1 MKKIFFLSICLFL
14 SVLTFIHAEQEN
26 RDVTGLALEYG
37 LIGRQSDFG
46 ISLAITSPWLFHNAF
61 ALHLNA
67 DCFFPNSQRRTP
79 YYVLDFSVL
88 GGSLMQTA
96 NIRVYGGGGPIL
108 IFPVQKNK
116 PKVLVTGQGFFG
128 FEFFMGKSPA
138 GLSFFIEMGG
148 GGFGFTAKT
157 GLRYTFPMLY
167 REK

>member
-67 DCFFPNSQRRTP
+67 DCFFLIHSEE
-79 YYVLDFSVL
+79 LHI
-88 GGSLMQTA
+88 MC
-96 NIRVYGGGGPIL
+96 L
-108 IFPVQKNK
+108 IF
-116 PKVLVTGQGFFG
+116 LFL
-128 FEFFMGKSPA
+128 A
-138 GLSFFIEMGG
+138 GH
-148 GGFGFTAKT
+148 
-157 GLRYTFPMLY
+157 
-167 REK
+167 